1 MMWRWKSDLILYCLE
16 NLVNEEDFIEL
27 EVGDINCVRKQIV
40 ELLLDIQVREIR
52 LLWTGL
58 LSDYMD

>member
-1 MMWRWKSDLILYCLE
+1 MWKSGLILYYLE

-27 EVGDINCVRKQIV
+27 EVGDINCVKRQIV

-52 LLWTGL
+52 PL
-58 LSDYMD
+58 